1 VCDFTR
7 SLILNT
13 RKKVLFSSNEIFVEA
28 VETFQFEEGF
38 QLLFAWNIRCYDS
51 SSSFISTTKKDDGAA
66 VLISN
71 YKISRKTDLDKYRD
85 KILSLLSIQLFYAQL
100 KLLSI
105 PISSICPI
113 HAVNFCV

>member
-51 SSSFISTTKKDDGAA
+51 SSFISTTKKDDGAA
-66 VLISN
+66 VPISN
-71 YKISRKTDLDKYRD
+71 YKILRKTDLDKYKD
-85 KILSLLSIQLFYAQL
+85 KILSLLIDSVFLCTVKTFIN
-100 KLLSI
+100 SNI
-105 PISSICPI
+105 
-113 HAVNFCV
+113 

>member
-51 SSSFISTTKKDDGAA
+51 SSFISTTKKDDGAA
-66 VLISN
+66 VPISN
-71 YKISRKTDLDKYRD
+71 YKILRKTDLDKYKD
-85 KILSLLSIQLFYAQL
+85 KICVPSYRFSFFMHSKNFYQ
-100 KLLSI
+100 
-105 PISSICPI
+105 
-113 HAVNFCV
+113 F

>member
-1 VCDFTR
+1 M
-7 SLILNT
+7 ILNT

-51 SSSFISTTKKDDGAA
+51 SSFISTTKTDDGAA

-85 KILSLLSIQLFYAQL
+85 KILSSLSIQLFYAQ
-100 KLLSI
+100 
-105 PISSICPI
+105 
-113 HAVNFCV
+113 